1 MTATAAHTFADAAG
15 ADAIVRESVLASL
28 GRLAGPLEI
37 DRVDAGIAGL
47 PPARPSGVLRFRF
60 CFREVPFEARAER
73 RQNRPM
79 LMLTGDLGTLP
90 FSIESPARRRRLRK
104 VLSAAGL
111 FSGLRWEVTSA
122 QTIRASGEIDLGTAL
137 TPTAIIAGTATL
149 LLRSR
154 PYIDLITTVA
164 GEP

>member
-1 MTATAAHTFADAAG
+1 MTATQTHSFADAG
-15 ADAIVRESVLASL
+15 HADATSRGSILAALS
-28 GRLAGPLEI
+28 RLAGPIEI
-37 DRVDAGIAGL
+37 DRVEGASADL

-73 RQNRPM
+73 RQTRPI
-79 LMLTGDLGTLP
+79 LSLTGDLGTLP
-90 FSIESPARRRRLRK
+90 FSIENPARRRRLRK
-104 VLSAAGL
+104 VLAAAKL
-111 FSGLRWEVTSA
+111 FSGLRWEVTPA
-122 QTIRASGEIDLGTAL
+122 QTIRAKGEIDLGTAL

-149 LLRSR
+149 LLQSR

>member
-1 MTATAAHTFADAAG
+1 MTATAAHLFADASH
-15 ADAIVRESVLASL
+15 ADATLPGSVLAALS
-28 GRLAGPLEI
+28 RLAGPIEI
-37 DRVDAGIAGL
+37 DRVEGASTDL

-73 RQNRPM
+73 RLHRPI
-79 LMLTGDLGTLP
+79 LRLTGDLGTLP
-90 FSIESPARRRRLRK
+90 FSIENPARRRRLRK
-104 VLSAAGL
+104 VLAAAEL
-111 FSGLRWEVTSA
+111 FSGLRWEVTPA

-149 LLRSR
+149 LLQSR

>member
-1 MTATAAHTFADAAG
+1 MTATAAHMATDLAG
-15 ADAIVRESVLASL
+15 ADPAVRESVLASL
-28 GRLAGPLEI
+28 SRLAGPLEI
-37 DRVDAGIAGL
+37 DRADGGIADL

-60 CFREVPFEARAER
+60 CFREVPFEACAER
-73 RQNRPM
+73 RQNRPV
-79 LMLTGDLGTLP
+79 LILTGELGTLP

-104 VLSAAGL
+104 VLAAAGL

-122 QTIRASGEIDLGTAL
+122 QTIRASGEIDLGAAL

-154 PYIDLITTVA
+154 PYIELMTAVA

>member
-1 MTATAAHTFADAAG
+1 MTAAAAHIFADVG
-15 ADAIVRESVLASL
+15 HADATSRGGVLAAL
-28 GRLAGPLEI
+28 GRLAGPIEI
-37 DRVDAGIAGL
+37 DRVEGASADL

-73 RQNRPM
+73 RKNRPI
-79 LMLTGDLGTLP
+79 LSLSGHLGTLP
-90 FSIESPARRRRLRK
+90 FTIENPARRRRLRK
-104 VLSAAGL
+104 VLAAAEL
-111 FSGLRWEVTSA
+111 FSGLRWEVTPE

-149 LLRSR
+149 LLQSR
-154 PYIDLITTVA
+154 PYIDLITAIA

>member
-1 MTATAAHTFADAAG
+1 MTATAMHPLAESGHAG
-15 ADAIVRESVLASL
+15 ATSPGSVLAALS
-28 GRLAGPLEI
+28 RLAGPIEI
-37 DRVDAGIAGL
+37 DRVEGAIADL

-73 RQNRPM
+73 RQERPV
-79 LMLTGDLGTLP
+79 LCLTGDLGTLP
-90 FSIESPARRRRLRK
+90 FTIENAIRRRRLRK
-104 VLSAAGL
+104 VLAAAEL
-111 FSGLRWEVTSA
+111 FSGLRWEVTPA

-149 LLRSR
+149 LLQSR
-154 PYIDLITTVA
+154 PYIDLITAVA

>member
-1 MTATAAHTFADAAG
+1 MTATSAHIFAGRAS
-15 ADAIVRESVLASL
+15 ADPTVGESVLASFS
-28 GRLAGPLEI
+28 RLAGPLEI
-37 DRVDAGIAGL
+37 DRADTGIANL
-47 PPARPSGVLRFRF
+47 PPARPSGGLRFRF

-73 RQNRPM
+73 RQNRPV
-79 LMLTGDLGTLP
+79 LVLTGDLGTLP

-104 VLSAAGL
+104 VLAAAGL
-111 FSGLRWEVTSA
+111 FSGLRWEVTPA

-154 PYIDLITTVA
+154 PYIELITAVA